1 MAPRSTRVLGIALAP
16 VLLAGG
22 VVAASPAFAAT
33 QVSFTTPG
41 LSSWTVPDDV
51 TEVTITATGGAGG
64 AGMRSLGGA
73 GCTVTNVYSVDAG
86 DVFRIFVGG
95 GGLGGTG
102 TVNGGGGGST
112 SINLQQFT
120 MIIAGGGGGGGA
132 YDNVNP
138 TTHPNDG
145 GDGCGSSINAGNGL
159 GPNGQGGSNGVGG
172 DSGSGVQGT
181 SGSSGL
187 AGPGG
192 IGVDNP
198 NSGGIGDVCSF
209 GAGGAAVTYGGGGG
223 GGGYGGGGSGG
234 SQSLGGMGGVYF
246 GGGGGGGSTGPS
258 GATFSIDTARTAN
271 SLNGRDGSV
280 LITFGPP
287 DSAPSWFQS
296 YARGASVACL
306 TGWNP
311 SWAQWP
317 GDGAGGYVCNREI
330 YMTPTGTW
338 SSRSAMLGTVITQRA
353 PMLALDSTPPVISY
367 RC

>member
-1 MAPRSTRVLGIALAP
+1 MAPRLTRVLGIALAP

-22 VVAASPAFAAT
+22 LVAASPAFAAT

-73 GCTVTNVYSVDAG
+73 GCTVTNVYSVAPG

-95 GGLGGTG
+95 GGRGGTG

-112 SINLQQFT
+112 TINLQQ
-120 MIIAGGGGGGGA
+120 ISGIVAGGGGGGGA
-132 YDNVNP
+132 YDNVSP
-138 TTHPNDG
+138 QIGPNDG
-145 GDGCGSSINAGNGL
+145 GDACGASRSGGDGF
-159 GPNGQGGSNGVGG
+159 GPNGQGGTNAVGG
-172 DSGSGVQGT
+172 NGGGGLGT
-181 SGSSGL
+181 NGSSGL
-187 AGPGG
+187 AGAGG
-192 IGVDNP
+192 IGFG
-198 NSGGIGDVCSF
+198 NSGSGGVGDVCSF
-209 GAGGAAVTYGGGGG
+209 GDGGTAVSFGGGGG
-223 GGGYGGGGSGG
+223 GGGYGGGGAG
-234 SQSLGGMGGVYF
+234 SQQFFGGVGIYY
-246 GGGGGGGSTGPS
+246 GGAGGGGSTGPS
-258 GATFSIDTARTAN
+258 GATFSVDTARTAN

-353 PMLALDSTPPVISY
+353 PRCLHSTPLH
-367 RC
+367 R

>member
-1 MAPRSTRVLGIALAP
+1 MASRLTRVLGIALAP

-22 VVAASPAFAAT
+22 LVAASPAFAAT
-33 QVSFTTPG
+33 RVSFTTPG
-41 LSSWTVPDDV
+41 LTSWTVPDDV
-51 TEVTITATGGAGG
+51 SEVTITAIGGAGG

-73 GCTVTNVYSVDAG
+73 GCTVTNVYSVAPG

-95 GGLGGTG
+95 GGRGGTG

-120 MIIAGGGGGGGA
+120 MIIAGGGGGGGG
-132 YDNVNP
+132 YDNVSP
-138 TTHPNDG
+138 QIGPNDG
-145 GDGCGSSINAGNGL
+145 GDGCGASAFGGDGF
-159 GPNGQGGSNGVGG
+159 GPNGQGGSNAVGG
-172 DSGSGVQGT
+172 SDGGGGATDGSD
-181 SGSSGL
+181 GL
-187 AGPGG
+187 AGEGGSGNGNPG
-192 IGVDNP
+192 
-198 NSGGIGDVCSF
+198 SGGIGDVCSF
-209 GAGGAAVTYGGGGG
+209 GEGGSADSSGGGGG
-223 GGGYGGGGSGG
+223 GGGYGGGGAG
-234 SQSLGGMGGVYF
+234 SSQFYGGVGTYY

-296 YARGASVACL
+296 YARGASVECL
-306 TGWNP
+306 KGWNP

-317 GDGAGGYVCNREI
+317 GNGAGGYVCNREI
-330 YMTPTGTW
+330 YMTPIGSW
-338 SSRSAMLGTVITQRA
+338 SARSHLLGSAIAQAA
-353 PMLALDSTPPVISY
+353 PTRVFGSARPVISY

>member
-1 MAPRSTRVLGIALAP
+1 MAPRLNRVLRIALAP

-22 VVAASPAFAAT
+22 LVAASPAFAAT
-33 QVSFTTPG
+33 RVSFTTPG
-41 LSSWTVPDDV
+41 LTSWTVPDDV
-51 TEVTITATGGAGG
+51 TEVTITAIGGAGG

-73 GCTVTNVYSVDAG
+73 GCTVTNVYSVAPG

-112 SINLQQFT
+112 TINLQQ
-120 MIIAGGGGGGGA
+120 ISGIVAGGGGGGGA
-132 YDNVNP
+132 YDNVSP
-138 TTHPNDG
+138 QIGPNDG
-145 GDGCGSSINAGNGL
+145 GDGCGASRSGGDSF
-159 GPNGQGGSNGVGG
+159 GPNGQGGSNAVGG
-172 DSGSGVQGT
+172 NGGGGLGT
-181 SGSSGL
+181 NGSSGL
-187 AGPGG
+187 AGAGG
-192 IGVDNP
+192 IGFGNSG
-198 NSGGIGDVCSF
+198 SGGIGDVCSF
-209 GAGGAAVTYGGGGG
+209 GDGGTAVSFGGGGG
-223 GGGYGGGGSGG
+223 GGGYGGGGAG
-234 SQSLGGMGGVYF
+234 SQQFFGGVGIYY

-258 GATFSIDTARTAN
+258 GAKFSVDTARTAN

-287 DSAPSWFQS
+287 DSAPSWFQA

-330 YMTPTGTW
+330 YMTAAGSW
-338 SSRSAMLGTVITQRA
+338 SSRSAMLGTVAA
-353 PMLALDSTPPVISY
+353 PMAPMRALDVARPVISY